1 MKVFVAH
8 LTFECNEHVSQTV
21 DIGDFRTLYGNEC
34 IDAMHIRDIFEE
46 NDIEII
52 PSILAGGVPGGM
64 IERTAFDFMENKIL
78 TTLKQ
83 HLKEIDGVYLQFH
96 GASGVLNLEDVSAE
110 HHIVK
115 RIRETGSDL

>member
-64 IERTAFDFMENKIL
+64 I
-78 TTLKQ
+78 
-83 HLKEIDGVYLQFH
+83 
-96 GASGVLNLEDVSAE
+96 
-110 HHIVK
+110 
-115 RIRETGSDL
+115 